1 MTPSSLLSTST
12 HASSAASSF
21 SAHGRDSGSSTRR
34 GKTAGAASSSRRRCN
49 NVNGNRNRNRVGPTF
64 VVFCGG
70 FSFSRHENH
79 RDRAR
84 RARRLSS
91 TSIAASS
98 SSDGNGDGTARF
110 NEILT
115 TLQATPK
122 EELSAAV
129 EVVREELTTRFYE
142 FAAAR
147 VDSLAAAGDEDASA
161 ELDELCGKYL
171 RKEAGEVS
179 QSHFNARSGTPR
191 DPVPGKNSTLLLTL
205 CSFFTPSPFHSREGV
220 DRT

>member
-1 MTPSSLLSTST
+1 M
-12 HASSAASSF
+12 
-21 SAHGRDSGSSTRR
+21 SSTRR
-34 GKTAGAASSSRRRCN
+34 GNGSRS
-49 NVNGNRNRNRVGPTF
+49 RVGPTF

-70 FSFSRHENH
+70 FSFSRHEHHH
-79 RDRAR
+79 RGRER

-98 SSDGNGDGTARF
+98 SSDGNDDGNGNGTARF

-171 RKEAGEVS
+171 RRGGWRG
-179 QSHFNARSGTPR
+179 QSHFNARSGRRGIPGR
-191 DPVPGKNSTLLLTL
+191 NSSARSLPFLHPVAIP
-205 CSFFTPSPFHSREGV
+205 FTRGGRSYV
-220 DRT
+220 V